1 MKQSNELTFIKP
13 INAWYYN
20 VKDIDKHVGDITIFK
35 GEDNEG
41 FIAKV
46 VYREEDP
53 IREGKRILVGGY
65 GEKWARKAWDERI
78 QREKKGMKKCL

>member
-20 VKDIDKHVGDITIFK
+20 VKDIDKHVGDITIFR

-41 FIAKV
+41 FIATV
-46 VYREEDP
+46 VYSEEN
-53 IREGKRILVGGY
+53 IRDGKRISVGGY

-78 QREKKGMKKCL
+78 QREQQQADTG